1 MAKINA
7 GEDFDKLMEEYG
19 EEGGNGTFLVT
30 PGTEVY
36 GKEFEECVM
45 SIENPGDVAT
55 AVTDFGYYIVKYVDE
70 VSVNA
75 DTLKASTEDLQAYLL
90 ENEKSKLYNAEY
102 EKWKTEY
109 SYQINSEILGLD

>member
-1 MAKINA
+1 M
-7 GEDFDKLMEEYG
+7 
-19 EEGGNGTFLVT
+19 
-30 PGTEVY
+30 
-36 GKEFEECVM
+36 
-45 SIENPGDVAT
+45 
-55 AVTDFGYYIVKYVDE
+55 
-70 VSVNA
+70 SVNA

>member
-1 MAKINA
+1 ML
-7 GEDFDKLMEEYG
+7 FR
-19 EEGGNGTFLVT
+19 
-30 PGTEVY
+30 
-36 GKEFEECVM
+36 
-45 SIENPGDVAT
+45 S
-55 AVTDFGYYIVKYVDE
+55 VTDFGYYIVKYVDE

-102 EKWKTEY
+102 EKWKNEY